1 MLKELDLLDW
11 KYWLNIRLWVSVP
24 PSAYWASR
32 ICYGISITISVAA
45 VLYINNNRSNPAY
58 KIAWIIPILL
68 MPVFGGIIYLML
80 GGNRVSAR
88 ERRRML
94 SLEKSFE
101 GIHSFDQIIATA
113 EENSR
118 LLRELSDDA
127 ANQSEYI
134 RRIAGTPAFRG
145 TSAEYL
151 PLGEVKFRRMLE
163 ELEKASQKAH
173 AATNL
178 TYIPLNELEALMGP
192 GNQN

>member
-1 MLKELDLLDW
+1 MKPNKKETITKKLFRLLFHRMVLVGAAILAQLVILLVMLLRFEE
-11 KYWLNIRLWVSVP
+11 YFV
-24 PSAYWASR
+24 YF
-32 ICYGISITISVAA
+32 YGISITISVAA
-45 VLYINNNRSNPAY
+45 GLYINNNRSNPAY

-101 GIHSFDQIIATA
+101 GIHSFDQIIAAA

-118 LLRELSDDA
+118 LLRELSADA

-145 TSAEYL
+145 TSAEDL
-151 PLGEVKFRRMLE
+151 PLDRVTLPVLGELSIAGGAAGE
-163 ELEKASQKAH
+163 QKEVI
-173 AATNL
+173 L
-178 TYIPLNELEALMGP
+178 
-192 GNQN
+192 